1 MEENVLDH
9 EVEVED
15 SDVEDTDTD
24 VEENDVA
31 EEDRDD
37 EFEYDEDGNIVI
49 PDVEFD
55 PEEDELD
62 EDTEEETPEEDTEE
76 EGEDGESEEVP
87 TEGQKAEEEAA
98 EEATATPDPK
108 DQEISDLKTR
118 LKALERQ
125 AMDTLETIGV
135 KSDDAMSGLVKVA
148 AETKGQSE
156 EEYNADKAK
165 RENDELARQMLRSQ
179 LFEAKAAADL
189 KELHALYPETKQ
201 YKHILELPPEVLK
214 VFGAQRDAGFSVKQ
228 AYSAANPDGIRKEV
242 ATSVKKQAQHDT
254 KAHLRSSVPKPSKS
268 DGVSMSKAEL
278 ADWREMFPG
287 MSDAEIRKLY
297 KQSQ

>member
-1 MEENVLDH
+1 MEENVLDN

-31 EEDRDD
+31 EEDQDD
-37 EFEYDEDGNIVI
+37 EFEYDEEGNIVI

-55 PEEDELD
+55 PEEDELG
-62 EDTEEETPEEDTEE
+62 EDTEEETPEEEPEE
-76 EGEDGESEEVP
+76 EREDGESDEV
-87 TEGQKAEEEAA
+87 TAEEQKEEETP
-98 EEATATPDPK
+98 EEATAEPDPR
-108 DQEISDLKTR
+108 DTEIADLKAR
-118 LKALERQ
+118 LKAIESQ
-125 AMDTLETIGV
+125 AKATLKTIGV
-135 KSDDAMSGLVKVA
+135 EEEDALSGLVKVA
-148 AETKGQSE
+148 ADAENKTPEQ
-156 EEYNADKAK
+156 YNAEKAK
-165 RENDELARQMLRSQ
+165 KENDEIARNMLRNQ

-201 YKHILELPPEVLK
+201 YKHLREMPPEILK
-214 VFGAQRDAGFSVKQ
+214 TFGAQRDAGFSVKQ
-228 AYSAANPDGIRKEV
+228 AYAAANPDGIRSDV
-242 ATSVKKQAQHDT
+242 ASSVKKQAQHDS
-254 KAHLRSSVPKPSKS
+254 KAHLKSSVPKPSKP
-268 DGVSMSKAEL
+268 DAIAMSKAEL

>member
-31 EEDRDD
+31 EEDQDD
-37 EFEYDEDGNIVI
+37 EFEYDEEGNIVI

-55 PEEDELD
+55 PDEDVLG
-62 EDTEEETPEEDTEE
+62 EDTEEETPEEEPEE
-76 EGEDGESEEVP
+76 EGEDGESDEV
-87 TEGQKAEEEAA
+87 TAEEQKEEETP
-98 EEATATPDPK
+98 EEATTEPDPR
-108 DQEISDLKTR
+108 DTEIADLKAR
-118 LKALERQ
+118 LKAIESQ
-125 AMDTLETIGV
+125 AKATLKTIGV
-135 KSDDAMSGLVKVA
+135 EEEDALAGLVKVA
-148 AETKGQSE
+148 ADAENKTPEQ
-156 EEYNADKAK
+156 YNAEKAK
-165 RENDELARQMLRSQ
+165 KENDEIARNMLRNQ

-189 KELHALYPETKQ
+189 KELHAAYPETKQ
-201 YKHILELPPEVLK
+201 YKHLREMPPEILK
-214 VFGAQRDAGFSVKQ
+214 TFGAQRDAGFSVKQ
-228 AYSAANPDGIRKEV
+228 AYAAANPDGIRKEV
-242 ATSVKKQAQHDT
+242 ATSVKKQAQHDS
-254 KAHLRSSVPKPSKS
+254 KAHLKSSVPKPSKP
-268 DGVSMSKAEL
+268 DAIAMSKAEL